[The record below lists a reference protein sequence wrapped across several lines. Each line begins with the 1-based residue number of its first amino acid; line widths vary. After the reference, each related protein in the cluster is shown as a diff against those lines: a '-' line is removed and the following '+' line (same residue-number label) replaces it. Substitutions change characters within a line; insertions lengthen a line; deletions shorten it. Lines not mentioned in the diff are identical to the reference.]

1 MRQLTKFGLF
11 ILISSLLFGCSAKR
25 EVNIKPPAELP
36 EWYTSPPANDTQWL
50 RGVGSGESVQAATQE
65 ALNDLLAKL
74 SVRVESQF
82 SSEMSYSSHGFTETS
97 KSQIRSEVANI
108 RVSNYEVVATEQVR
122 FNQYVVLIRS
132 DRKQFIRSLADEISA
147 GFKTIGHALTVAKAD
162 NPIKRYRVTQ
172 QALLDAKALM
182 PSIWMVSGIARGFDA
197 EGYRKYVLSLHSE
210 REKQRRNLVFY
221 LTSSFEDQP
230 LLQPIRNALT
240 DEGFVVA
247 KTRMVDLGDLVSI
260 DLKRKSLYSEY
271 SGIQI
276 ATVNITLDTKDR
288 QGNVIGSKYL
298 SLKGHATQGYA
309 LAESDALNKFAALIE
324 EQGIEKILGIGL

>member
-1 MRQLTKFGLF
+1 MRPLTKFGLC
-11 ILISSLLFGCSAKR
+11 ILISSVLLGCSSKR
-25 EVNIKPPAELP
+25 DITLQPTTELP
-36 EWYTSPPANDTQWL
+36 EWYTSPPANDGQWL
-50 RGVGSGESVQAATQE
+50 KGVGSGKSVQAATQE
-65 ALNDLLAKL
+65 ALNDLLARL

-82 SSEMSYSSHGFTETS
+82 SSAMSYSSHGFKETT

-108 RVSNYEVVATEQVR
+108 RISNYDVVATHQLR
-122 FNQYVVLIRS
+122 FDQYVVLIRS
-132 DRKQFIRSLADEISA
+132 DRKQFIRSLADEISS
-147 GFKTIGHALTVAKAD
+147 GFKSIGHALTEAKAD
-162 NPIKRYRVTQ
+162 NPVKRYRVTQ

-210 REKQRRNLVFY
+210 QENQRRNLVFY
-221 LTSSFEDQP
+221 LSSNFDDQP

-247 KTRMVDLGDLVSI
+247 KTRLVNFGDLVSI
-260 DLKRKSLYSEY
+260 ELKRESLYSEY

-276 ATVNITLDTKDR
+276 ATVNITLDTRDR
-288 QGNVIGSKYL
+288 QGNVIGSQYL

-324 EQGIEKILGIGL
+324 QEGIEKILGIGL